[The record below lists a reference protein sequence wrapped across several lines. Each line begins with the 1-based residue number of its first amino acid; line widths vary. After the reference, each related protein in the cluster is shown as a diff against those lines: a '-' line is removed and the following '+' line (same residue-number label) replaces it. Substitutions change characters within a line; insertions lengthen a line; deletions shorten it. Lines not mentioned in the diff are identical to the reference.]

1 MDCANCG
8 KRNQAGMWRVS
19 FVTSPDHELKDSEVR
34 FFCGCRCLVRWMM
47 AYVPIAKLDS
57 VTPER
62 SYETRE
68 LNLSAAIPYRVV
80 IRDRQG
86 KKLIDMPSDEFE
98 AYLKILLSRDIGMPV
113 GKFEKLL

>member
-1 MDCANCG
+1 MDCANCN

-19 FVTSPDHELKDSEVR
+19 FVTSPDHELKDSHVH

-47 AYVPIAKLDS
+47 AYVPI
-57 VTPER
+57 ER
-62 SYETRE
+62 EAYETRDI
-68 LNLSAAIPYRVV
+68 NLGAPTFQVV
-80 IRDRQG
+80 IRDKQG

-98 AYLKILLSRDIGMPV
+98 AYLKILLSREIGLPL